1 MPARPLAYQR
11 GSAMRQAGRR
21 GRMTAMWQTFDLPQ
35 SLFLALAAL
44 AGLAVGGWLTLLTH
58 RLPRMMERVAGAL
71 PGVSRAGRRHGAGV
85 RAGLWPARAG
95 LALSAMLGAGPGWR
109 LLPLAGWLLLKG
121 RCAACGAAIG
131 WRYPAIELL
140 TAVLFAACAWRFGPT
155 PIALCG
161 MGLSASL
168 VALAWIDLESTLLPD
183 AITLPLAWAGLLVNL
198 GDGFTPLPL
207 AVLGAVAGYGFL
219 WLIFHAFRYFTGREG
234 MGYGDFKLLAALGA
248 WFGVGALPM
257 LLLAASLA
265 GVLVG
270 GTMTLAGRARRGQPL
285 PFGPYLA
292 LAGVAV
298 LLLGGERAGK
308 AVAMTIEHGAGARA
322 AIHGTKR

>member
-1 MPARPLAYQR
+1 
-11 GSAMRQAGRR
+11 
-21 GRMTAMWQTFDLPQ
+21 MTAMWQAFDLPQ

-58 RLPRMMERVAGAL
+58 RLPRMMEREWQAHCQESAEPAAATEPACAPVYGLRA
-71 PGVSRAGRRHGAGV
+71 PVSHCPQCSAPV
-85 RAGLWPARAG
+85 R
-95 LALSAMLGAGPGWR
+95 GWR
-109 LLPLAGWLLLKG
+109 LLPLAGWLLLG
-121 RCAACGAAIG
+121 CCAIRGAAIG

-234 MGYGDFKLLAALGA
+234 MGYGDFA
-248 WFGVGALPM
+248 
-257 LLLAASLA
+257 
-265 GVLVG
+265 
-270 GTMTLAGRARRGQPL
+270 AGRAGRMVRGGRAAHAAAGGVAGRRAGGRYDDAGRPSPPWPTLAFRPL
-285 PFGPYLA
+285 PGVGRGGGA
-292 LAGVAV
+292 VAGRRA
-298 LLLGGERAGK
+298 RAGK

>member
-1 MPARPLAYQR
+1 
-11 GSAMRQAGRR
+11 
-21 GRMTAMWQTFDLPQ
+21 MTAMWQAFDPPQ

-58 RLPRMMERVAGAL
+58 RLPRMMEREWQAHCQESAEPAAATDRRARRSMACAHRSRIVRNARRRSGAGTCCRW
-71 PGVSRAGRRHGAGV
+71 RAGCCSR
-85 RAGLWPARAG
+85 
-95 LALSAMLGAGPGWR
+95 
-109 LLPLAGWLLLKG
+109 

-298 LLLGGERAGK
+298 LLLGGEPGL
-308 AVAMTIEHGAGARA
+308 ARLLP
-322 AIHGTKR
+322 

>member
-1 MPARPLAYQR
+1 MPKLRHVPRHERLACLPGPSR
-11 GSAMRQAGRR
+11 ISGLGHAPGRTAGAHD
-21 GRMTAMWQTFDLPQ
+21 GHVALPDLPQ
-35 SLFLALAAL
+35 LSFLALAAL

-58 RLPRMMERVAGAL
+58 RLPRMMEREWQAHCQESAE
-71 PGVSRAGRRHGAGV
+71 PAAATEPACARSMACARRSRIVRNARR
-85 RAGLWPARAG
+85 RSG
-95 LALSAMLGAGPGWR
+95 LAPVAAGG
-109 LLPLAGWLLLKG
+109 LAAAQ
-121 RCAACGAAIG
+121 CARACGAAIG

-234 MGYGDFKLLAALGA
+234 MGYGDLLLAALGA
-248 WFGVGALPM
+248 WFGW
-257 LLLAASLA
+257 
-265 GVLVG
+265 
-270 GTMTLAGRARRGQPL
+270 ARCPCCCWRRRWP
-285 PFGPYLA
+285 A
-292 LAGVAV
+292 CWWAV
-298 LLLGGERAGK
+298 R
-308 AVAMTIEHGAGARA
+308 
-322 AIHGTKR
+322 

>member
-1 MPARPLAYQR
+1 M
-11 GSAMRQAGRR
+11 
-21 GRMTAMWQTFDLPQ
+21 
-35 SLFLALAAL
+35 
-44 AGLAVGGWLTLLTH
+44 
-58 RLPRMMERVAGAL
+58 
-71 PGVSRAGRRHGAGV
+71 
-85 RAGLWPARAG
+85 
-95 LALSAMLGAGPGWR
+95 
-109 LLPLAGWLLLKG
+109 
-121 RCAACGAAIG
+121 
-131 WRYPAIELL
+131 
-140 TAVLFAACAWRFGPT
+140 
-155 PIALCG
+155 
-161 MGLSASL
+161 
-168 VALAWIDLESTLLPD
+168 ALAWIDLESTLLPD

-234 MGYGDFKLLAALGA
+234 MGYGDFAAGRA
-248 WFGVGALPM
+248 GRMVRVGALPM

-298 LLLGGERAGK
+298 LLLGGEPGL
-308 AVAMTIEHGAGARA
+308 ARLLP
-322 AIHGTKR
+322 

>member
-1 MPARPLAYQR
+1 
-11 GSAMRQAGRR
+11 
-21 GRMTAMWQTFDLPQ
+21 
-35 SLFLALAAL
+35 
-44 AGLAVGGWLTLLTH
+44 
-58 RLPRMMERVAGAL
+58 
-71 PGVSRAGRRHGAGV
+71 
-85 RAGLWPARAG
+85 
-95 LALSAMLGAGPGWR
+95 MLGAGPG
-109 LLPLAGWLLLKG
+109 LAPVAAGWLLLG

-234 MGYGDFKLLAALGA
+234 MGYGDSSCWPRWAHGSG
-248 WFGVGALPM
+248 W
-257 LLLAASLA
+257 
-265 GVLVG
+265 
-270 GTMTLAGRARRGQPL
+270 ARCPCCCWRRRWP
-285 PFGPYLA
+285 A
-292 LAGVAV
+292 CWWAV
-298 LLLGGERAGK
+298 R
-308 AVAMTIEHGAGARA
+308 
-322 AIHGTKR
+322 

>member
-1 MPARPLAYQR
+1 
-11 GSAMRQAGRR
+11 
-21 GRMTAMWQTFDLPQ
+21 
-35 SLFLALAAL
+35 
-44 AGLAVGGWLTLLTH
+44 
-58 RLPRMMERVAGAL
+58 
-71 PGVSRAGRRHGAGV
+71 
-85 RAGLWPARAG
+85 
-95 LALSAMLGAGPGWR
+95 
-109 LLPLAGWLLLKG
+109 
-121 RCAACGAAIG
+121 
-131 WRYPAIELL
+131 
-140 TAVLFAACAWRFGPT
+140 
-155 PIALCG
+155 

-270 GTMTLAGRARRGQPL
+270 GTMTLAGRARRGQPCL
-285 PFGPYLA
+285 SAYLA

-298 LLLGGERAGK
+298 LLLGGEPGL
-308 AVAMTIEHGAGARA
+308 ARLLP
-322 AIHGTKR
+322 